1 MRAVTV
7 SRLDEVGELAQSF
20 NEMAAQLKKFF
31 PALAE
36 TEEKFAQLVENL
48 PFGVSTITPG
58 GVFIFIN
65 SAREQILG
73 RG

>member
-1 MRAVTV
+1 
-7 SRLDEVGELAQSF
+7 
-20 NEMAAQLKKFF
+20 MAAQLKKFF
-31 PALAE
+31 PALAQ

-58 GVFIFIN
+58 GVFIFIY
-65 SAREQILG
+65 SARVQILS

>member
-1 MRAVTV
+1 
-7 SRLDEVGELAQSF
+7 
-20 NEMAAQLKKFF
+20 MAAQLKKFF

>member
-31 PALAE
+31 PALAQSE
-36 TEEKFAQLVENL
+36 
-48 PFGVSTITPG
+48 
-58 GVFIFIN
+58 
-65 SAREQILG
+65 
-73 RG
+73 